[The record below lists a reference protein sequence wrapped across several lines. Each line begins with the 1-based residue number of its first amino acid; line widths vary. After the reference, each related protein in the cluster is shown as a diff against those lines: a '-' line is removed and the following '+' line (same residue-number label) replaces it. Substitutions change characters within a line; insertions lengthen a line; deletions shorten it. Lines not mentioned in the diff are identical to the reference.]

1 MVFEKDFRIF
11 LLIYVCSWRLERVS
25 RVLQLEFQ
33 VVVRHWCGSWE
44 QNLVPLMN
52 SALNHGTL
60 LSAPA
65 SEIERREKSFL
76 RYRRGR
82 TQNILG
88 LLFTW
93 MFPYLKGCMHYSSWL
108 CVKQEEKGDSQVLV
122 SQAVKI
128 LVSES
133 GTLWQRWWQVVRLC
147 MCVCVLCGHLH
158 LHK

>member
-1 MVFEKDFRIF
+1 MVFEKHFRIF

-25 RVLQLEFQ
+25 RALELEFQ

-60 LSAPA
+60 LSVPA

-76 RYRRGR
+76 CYSRGR

-122 SQAVKI
+122 SQAVKM

-133 GTLWQRWWQVVRLC
+133 GTFWQGWWQVVRLC